1 VHRNVD
7 SQWRL
12 WQRER
17 EREREEIQLLC
28 ARIFSALISPLRPPR
43 NFWARLFFLF
53 HYCLSRHR
61 QDEGKS
67 LKKKSGKRGK
77 KTHLA
82 KTQKSSKI
90 ICIDPPHQHD
100 CVKRWRSLF
109 FLLFRLCVVALVSFY
124 FHGGKKNTASHNNR
138 VISETIGQR
147 T

>member
-1 VHRNVD
+1 MAVCIEMLIPNGD
-7 SQWRL
+7 SG
-12 WQRER
+12 RER
-17 EREREEIQLLC
+17 ERERERKSSYCALGSFQHLFLL
-28 ARIFSALISPLRPPR
+28 SGPR
-43 NFWARLFFLF
+43 ETSGLGYFFYFTTAF
-53 HYCLSRHR
+53 HVIVKTRGSL
-61 QDEGKS
+61 

-124 FHGGKKNTASHNNR
+124 FHGGKKYCVT
-138 VISETIGQR
+138 
-147 T
+147 